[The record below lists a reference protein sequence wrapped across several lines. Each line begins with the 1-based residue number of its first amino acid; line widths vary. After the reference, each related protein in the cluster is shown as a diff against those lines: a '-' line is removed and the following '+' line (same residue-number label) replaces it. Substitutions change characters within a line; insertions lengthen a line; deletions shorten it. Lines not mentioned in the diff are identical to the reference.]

1 MKIPSRAL
9 ITLIFLLSVAGT
21 LSAETGPP
29 AVERSPLPL
38 VFPVFDGPYNLED
51 GYSFPSMD
59 QSLMLC
65 KNIGQVAHSVI
76 MDGSSGLDT
85 PLGRWLPYLLTGA
98 FDYLYFYL
106 PPGYAWL
113 HEEWHRAVMGRRGI
127 SSYNDVYNFD
137 LFAESIAVSH
147 VKDDDLVFLKAR
159 HPAEMVR
166 LHAAGNE
173 ADIELTLAM
182 RRDSFF
188 TGRPV
193 RYDLISWWFNLTN
206 AWAYIHLCTT
216 GEADRLTDESNAED
230 GADMSRRDFTGLD
243 FTAWVYDLFRPGE
256 PYAARGIHPSG
267 IGLDRYI
274 RRSDLT
280 AEEKDYLKLQRSLAL
295 LNFLSPQM
303 AGIDRFTFR
312 DPVTGGALRFNFAVT
327 HHLTCFGYDAAA
339 HLFFGEGD
347 ISLAV
352 TPHLYSNR
360 ERNLPGLDVSLVR
373 YRIDTV
379 PLSFFASATAAFW
392 IQPRDLLFRDSG
404 ASPGGLFRLAL
415 SFPAGDKAEFHLQGE
430 VKTRGW
436 YAGVV
441 YLDAALQAQ
450 AGVTLLW

>member
-1 MKIPSRAL
+1 MKITARAL
-9 ITLIFLLSVAGT
+9 IILICLVSAPGLLSAST
-21 LSAETGPP
+21 DSASGG
-29 AVERSPLPL
+29 RSPLPL
-38 VFPVFDGPYNLED
+38 VFPVFDAPFNLED

-65 KNIGQVAHSVI
+65 KNIGQLAHSVI
-76 MDGSSGLDT
+76 IDGTSGLDT
-85 PLGRWLPYLLTGA
+85 PLGRWLPFLLTGA

-113 HEEWHRAVMGRRGI
+113 HEEWHRAVMSRRGI
-127 SSYNDVYNFD
+127 SSYNDVYNFEI
-137 LFAESIAVSH
+137 FAESIAVSH
-147 VKDDDLVFLKAR
+147 VKDDDLAALKLR

-173 ADIELTLAM
+173 ADVELTLAM

-193 RYDLISWWFNLTN
+193 RYDLISWWLNLANT
-206 AWAYIHLCTT
+206 WAYIHLCTT
-216 GEADRLTDESNAED
+216 SEADLLTDESNAED
-230 GADMSRRDFTGLD
+230 GTDISRRDFTGLD

-256 PYAARGIHPSG
+256 PYAARGVHPSG
-267 IGLDRYI
+267 VGIDRYI

-280 AEEKDYLKLQRSLAL
+280 DEEKDYLRLQRNLAL

-303 AGIDRFTFR
+303 AGIDRFAFR
-312 DPVTGGALRFNFAVT
+312 DPFTGGSLRFNFAVT

-339 HLFFGEGD
+339 HLFFREGD

-352 TPHLYSNR
+352 TPHLYANR
-360 ERNLPGLDVSLVR
+360 ERNLPGLDVSIVR
-373 YRIDTV
+373 YRVDTA
-379 PLSFFASATAAFW
+379 PITFFASATAALW
-392 IQPRDLLFRDSG
+392 LQPRDLLFRDSG
-404 ASPGGLFRLAL
+404 ASPGGLFRIAF
-415 SFPAGDKAEFHLQGE
+415 SFPAGDRVEFHLQGE
-430 VKTRGW
+430 TKTRGW

-441 YLDAALQAQ
+441 YLDAAFQAR